1 MPEREV
7 RVIWNSL
14 ETKGGAD
21 QKTDITFHRGN
32 NHVDIMSR
40 CLVIDQQLAF
50 RLNRLHIKKNTK
62 KYLIQFYGSLN
73 DQWTNY
79 IISNSSH

>member
-21 QKTDITFHRGN
+21 QKTDITYWGN

-40 CLVIDQQLAF
+40 CLVIDQQIAF
-50 RLNRLHIKKNTK
+50 GLNWLHIKKDTK
-62 KYLIQFYGSLN
+62 EYLLYNFMAV
-73 DQWTNY
+73 
-79 IISNSSH
+79 